1 MVDYSR
7 MLELL
12 DYSDEA
18 FDIADK
24 FEFLLLPSGVVC
36 SEEMCP
42 DPFDNSLR
50 IAWLLAIG
58 EYEQVES
65 EFDYFRMAEFYK
77 ELQSAV

>member
-7 MLELL
+7 LLELMN
-12 DYSDEA
+12 YSDEA
-18 FDIADK
+18 FDIVDK

-50 IAWLLAIG
+50 IAWLMALG
-58 EYEQVES
+58 DYEQVES
-65 EFDYFRMAEFYK
+65 EFDYFKIKEFYE
-77 ELQSAV
+77 ELQSAI